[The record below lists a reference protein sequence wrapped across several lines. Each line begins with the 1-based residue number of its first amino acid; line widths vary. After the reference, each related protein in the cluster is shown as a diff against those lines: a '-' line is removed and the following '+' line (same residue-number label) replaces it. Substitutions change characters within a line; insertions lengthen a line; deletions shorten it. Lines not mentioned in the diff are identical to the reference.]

1 MFCPLQGIEIK
12 QDNYLICQKGNMSNI
27 TKTAASAKANKSATT
42 KFNLTKGKF
51 WEQYNKLNPA
61 DRANLILAWVR
72 AGLVPQPKLVR
83 VTVDNPKN
91 PKIKTSYEVMPQQFA
106 IEGKPVVVSAHLAQ
120 AIGNHFKLD
129 LPTREVLTQIYQQA
143 KHIIPGGKAGMERL
157 GLESSKLS
165 GYSQEVADAMKRLN
179 LRPEDIVAGQ
189 HKEIFRPL
197 KGGEAKLH
205 AAGWVVPPPAMPK
218 DTSNTVAM
226 EAYRKKVKEWE
237 DKVRKFDSSVII
249 QPFQGATGHFASHEE
264 YPQAHRYMGKI
275 FVNVTGTEESLTL
288 KELETKAKS
297 DPRYAAHLETIT
309 GGRSYS
315 DYSTK
320 PKPTASTTPANK
332 PAKPTA
338 PPPPTQQDAQIQDII
353 NVFADQVIERR
364 IKVAERIKLIKNL

>member
-1 MFCPLQGIEIK
+1 
-12 QDNYLICQKGNMSNI
+12 MSNI
-27 TKTAASAKANKSATT
+27 TKTAATAKDNKPTTT

-51 WEQYNKLNPA
+51 WEQYNKLNPI
-61 DRANLILAWVR
+61 DRSNLILAWVK

-83 VTVDNPKN
+83 VTIDNPKN
-91 PKIKTSYEVMPQQFA
+91 PKIKTSYDVMPQQFA

-120 AIGNHFKLD
+120 AIGNHFKLE
-129 LPTREVLTQIYQQA
+129 LPTREVLTQVYQKA

-179 LRPEDIVAGQ
+179 LKPEDIVAGQ

-205 AAGWVVPPPAMPK
+205 AAGWVAPPPTMPK
-218 DTSNTVAM
+218 DTSNTAAM
-226 EAYRKKVKEWE
+226 DAYRKKVKDWE
-237 DKVRKFDSSVII
+237 DKVRKFDPSVII

-275 FVNVTGTEESLTL
+275 YVNVTGTEEALTL
-288 KELETKAKS
+288 KELENKAKT

-315 DYSTK
+315 EYTTT
-320 PKPTASTTPANK
+320 PKPTASTTKKTTSNK
-332 PAKPTA
+332 PASVAPAQPT
-338 PPPPTQQDAQIQDII
+338 PQDSQIQDII
-353 NVFADQVIERR
+353 NVFGEEIMERR
-364 IKVAERIKLIKNL
+364 IKIAQRLRLIKNL